1 MVQGAAAAAPVR
13 EGLALAA
20 SAVQSASAVAA
31 NAVERVGTGWSGV
44 DRVLGGDRTP
54 GLAVGSAVLVVGE
67 PGAGK
72 STLLAQL
79 AARAGARALYASGEE
94 SSAQVADRMRR
105 LGLELDVQLVGCRT
119 LEELAAAV
127 EVARPV
133 LVVVDSVQV
142 FRCAGMDGA
151 PGSVGQVREVTGR
164 LVAWAKS
171 SGVTLLLVGHVTK
184 DGLVAGPKTLEH
196 LVDTELVFDGREGLR
211 LVRCVKNRFGPTGE
225 LAVLEMTA
233 EGLVEVDDL
242 SARLLGDRPTGAPG
256 SVVTATLEGSHALCV
271 EVQALVTP
279 TAGSPQRAGVGVDT
293 ARVKLLAA
301 VLERRGGLALGAS
314 DVLVS
319 VVGGVELAGD
329 RGADLAVCAAIVS
342 SVRDVAVPEGTAFLG
357 EVGLAGEVRGVGR
370 VELRAAELGRVG
382 FGRLVGGKGLVR
394 AKVEGAVPVADV
406 EELAEV
412 IGSGKRSR
420 RSTSRAA

>member
-1 MVQGAAAAAPVR
+1 
-13 EGLALAA
+13 
-20 SAVQSASAVAA
+20 
-31 NAVERVGTGWSGV
+31 
-44 DRVLGGDRTP
+44 
-54 GLAVGSAVLVVGE
+54 VLVVGE

-72 STLLAQL
+72 STLLAQF

-119 LEELAAAV
+119 LAELAAAV
-127 EVARPV
+127 EVARPA

-142 FRCAGMDGA
+142 FRCEGMEGA

-164 LVAWAKS
+164 LVAWAKA

-196 LVDTELVFDGREGLR
+196 LVDTVLVFDGREGLR

-242 SARLLGDRPTGAPG
+242 SARLLGDRPSGAPG
-256 SVVTATLEGSHALCV
+256 SVVTATVEGAHAVCV

-279 TAGSPQRAGVGVDT
+279 TAGTPQRSGVGVDT

-319 VVGGVELAGD
+319 VVGGVELASD

-342 SVRDVAVPEGTAFLG
+342 SAHDVAVPEGTAFLG

-370 VELRAAELGRVG
+370 VELRAAELARVG
-382 FGRLVGGKGLVR
+382 FGRVVGGKGLAR
-394 AKVEGAVPVADV
+394 AKVEGAVVVGDV
-406 EELAEV
+406 GELVTLFEARPR
-412 IGSGKRSR
+412 SGHSR
-420 RSTSRAA
+420 RELGTRT